1 MSWKIREI
9 YIILFQEEFIMKKIY
24 RMEDLDCAHCAAKME
39 NAIAK
44 LEGVTSVTVNF
55 MAQKLVLEAEDD
67 KFDAVLEQ
75 AVKICKKIEPDCR
88 ILR

>member
-1 MSWKIREI
+1 
-9 YIILFQEEFIMKKIY
+9 MKKIY